1 MDHQIAKQILFR
13 STCRAPLDSKN
24 CFRVRVNW
32 LEPWKSLLEPWKPS
46 LECRADGLEG
56 QDSDFARMA
65 SEGTWW
71 NLDNTGCNLENMAW
85 KLEIASLAPQNNYD
99 LYYIFCIY
107 LNSIILINNRKLVF
121 LKCNRRKYIIFS
133 LHLFDHKRISC
144 IFSYIAHLPKC
155 IYWRTNQKYQPKL
168 FSGQFSDICCTFF

>member
-1 MDHQIAKQILFR
+1 MLFR
-13 STCRAPLDSKN
+13 STCRALLDSKN

-85 KLEIASLAPQNNYD
+85 KLEIASLAPRNNYD
-99 LYYIFCIY
+99 CYYIFCIY
-107 LNSIILINNRKLVF
+107 LNSIILINNSKLVF
-121 LKCNRRKYIIFS
+121 LECNRRKYIIFS

-144 IFSYIAHLPKC
+144 ICSDVRILRIFLNAYIDETIKNISPN
-155 IYWRTNQKYQPKL
+155 YFPNNFRTI
-168 FSGQFSDICCTFF
+168 FEQFPEICF